1 MTSLIIDF
9 ADLLLASLLAGAI
22 FGVFLFM
29 SPAGLDAATYVVQ
42 QQNGIRALNNVMPL
56 LGGATILLTLAAA
69 FAASG
74 DPVRM
79 SLLFAAAASLIVVGV
94 VTRFLNQPI
103 NAVVMTWDANSPPAE
118 WASLRDAWWRWHIVR
133 LGLSILGLSLII
145 AAALRR
151 G

>member
-1 MTSLIIDF
+1 
-9 ADLLLASLLAGAI
+9 
-22 FGVFLFM
+22 
-29 SPAGLDAATYVVQ
+29 
-42 QQNGIRALNNVMPL
+42 MPL
-56 LGGATILLTLAAA
+56 LGAATIMLTLAAA

-74 DPVRM
+74 EPLRM
-79 SLLFAAAASLIVVGV
+79 NLLFAAAAALILVGV

-118 WASLRDAWWRWHIVR
+118 WTTLRDAWWRWHLVR
-133 LGLSILGLSLII
+133 LVLSLSALSLVI